1 MLRTTIA
8 EARLLAR
15 RPGTWILLGIWTLM
29 ATMFGY
35 VIPYVSRNDAAG
47 IYGIRDLLP
56 NQVTTTALSGFPF
69 FGGVMVLILAVMT
82 FGGDYGWN
90 VVKTLLT
97 QRSGRLTVFASKS
110 LALAIWLVPFVA
122 LAMLASIGA
131 SEIVASAQNAPSD
144 LQGIGTLLKG
154 AVAAWLIL
162 AVWAALGVL
171 LATVTRGTSF
181 AIGLGILYGLVIEG
195 LLSAFF
201 DGISSLEPLLNGLI
215 RTNGYSLVAPLGNI
229 QEIARDN
236 GPGSFSGPYVGGWQ
250 SLIVLVAYLVLFTS
264 ISAAIFRRRDVV

>member
-1 MLRTTIA
+1 MLRTTLA
-8 EARLLAR
+8 ETRLLAK

-35 VIPYVSRNDAAG
+35 VIPYVSRDKSAG
-47 IYGIRDLLP
+47 TSGIRDLLP
-56 NQVTTTALSGFPF
+56 DQVTTTALSGFPF

-97 QRSGRLTVFASKS
+97 QRSSRMAVFASKS
-110 LALAIWLVPFVA
+110 LALAIWLLPFVA
-122 LAMLASIGA
+122 TAMVASIGA
-131 SEIVASAQNAPSD
+131 SEIVASAQNAPGD
-144 LQGIGTLLKG
+144 LQSIGTLLKG
-154 AVAAWLIL
+154 ALAAWLIL
-162 AVWAALGVL
+162 AVWATLGVL

-201 DGISSLEPLLNGLI
+201 DGISTLEPLLNGLI
-215 RTNGYSLVAPLGNI
+215 RTNGYSLMAPLGNI
-229 QEIARDN
+229 REIARDN

-250 SLIVLVAYLVLFTS
+250 ALIVLVAYLSLFTGV
-264 ISAAIFRRRDVV
+264 SAAIFRRRDVG